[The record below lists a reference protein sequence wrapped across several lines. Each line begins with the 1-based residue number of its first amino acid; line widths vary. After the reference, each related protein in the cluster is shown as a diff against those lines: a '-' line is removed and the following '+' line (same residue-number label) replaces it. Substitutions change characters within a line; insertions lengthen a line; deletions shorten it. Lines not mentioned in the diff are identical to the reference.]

1 MDFFLSFFSWVGW
14 SKELPDPPYV
24 PHSPFFL
31 TPGGT
36 FHIHKV
42 EAKFLH
48 NNILSSLKGLYS
60 VKTSTNPWIF
70 ECYNYNS
77 TGFYHFFVNLY
88 TNTNGNIIIEVSC
101 YSHHNNHKMYCRP
114 NQMILDTISSPF
126 IQDLITRGIT
136 LLHPPSSSCITNR
149 VISPIMPVSRDANG
163 LVAPQPINEYVEQFP
178 STPFFDDNG
187 ISLIRD
193 LRENL
198 LSDYEDVCT
207 PTACSMASLAGQCGI
222 LLSNTFADYVT
233 KCTEDP
239 CNIPQDNLTIKLVSL
254 LISRVIDRPKG
265 TTSIVCRTF
274 LAIALSE
281 LSLYPQIAKCLVMFN
296 APTLL
301 LNAFKELKHMPTAE
315 NSRLRLELVK
325 TVLSIISKSQNHL
338 ERSNIS
344 SAENRLFLTTH
355 SNDEDIQENTIIRE
369 ILSKIM
375 T

>member
-14 SKELPDPPYV
+14 SKELPNPPYV
-24 PHSPFFL
+24 PHSPFLL

-48 NNILSSLKGLYS
+48 DIILSSLKGLFS

-88 TNTNGNIIIEVSC
+88 TNTNDNIIIEVSC
-101 YSHHNNHKMYCRP
+101 YSHHNNYKMYCRP
-114 NQMILDTISSPF
+114 SQMILDTICSPF
-126 IQDLITRGIT
+126 IQDLIARGIT
-136 LLHPPSSSCITNR
+136 LLHTPSYITNH
-149 VISPIMPVSRDANG
+149 VISPIMPVSLDANG
-163 LVAPQPINEYVEQFP
+163 LAAPEPYVEQFP
-178 STPFFDDNG
+178 STPIFGDNG
-187 ISLIRD
+187 ISLIRN

-198 LSDYEDVCT
+198 LSEYDDVCT
-207 PTACSMASLAGQCGI
+207 PEACRMASLAGQCGI
-222 LLSNTFADYVT
+222 LLSNTFADFVT
-233 KCTEDP
+233 KYTEDP
-239 CNIPQDNLTIKLVSL
+239 CNIPQDNLTIKLVSI

-265 TTSIVCRTF
+265 KTSIECRTF

-344 SAENRLFLTTH
+344 SEENRLFLTTH

-369 ILSKIM
+369 ILGKII